1 MKVGLGTIWEA
12 VADVMADEVGLVEP
26 GRRFT
31 IGEHER
37 RAARLAAGLAAM
49 GVGPGDRVALYIPNS
64 ATYLEALFA
73 ALKLGAIPV
82 NVNYRYGATELIALL
97 RDCEASALVYPLEL
111 EAHAALALASVGS
124 LRVVVRVGAPA
135 STPLPAQ
142 PVVDVEGLIDA
153 YEPRARQPRPGTD
166 RLFVYTGGTTGLP
179 KGVVWQQQDLIHV
192 LAVPLYGYLGLSVP
206 RTLEEA
212 VAAAVSSREQGRARV
227 TMAVVPLMHA
237 TGLFFTIGTMLLGGK
252 SVLTGG
258 KLDPRA
264 VWRGVAAEQVD
275 TLIMAGNAVAA
286 PLVDALEE
294 AEQAGQPYELSS
306 VDRVVSSGA
315 VLSDQVKLELHKR
328 ASLTII
334 DTLGASEGGPFAFAV
349 TTSVEDLPSRF
360 VPAAGTSVLR
370 EDGTAIEKGGVGV
383 GVLAY
388 TGAIPLGY
396 HDDPDRTAKTFP
408 TLNGVRYTVPGDL
421 AELLADGSI
430 RLLGRRSGV
439 INSGGEKVHPQE
451 VENVLLIHPSVR
463 DVIVVGVPDPRWGEQ
478 VGAVVSAEPGHAL
491 DARVVST
498 QVRAHLAGYKV
509 PRVVAVVPEVR
520 RTNTGKPDLAWARL
534 ALEAA
539 KAATATDLIA
549 DGPDKE
555 N

>member
-1 MKVGLGTIWEA
+1 MNVGFGTIWESI
-12 VADVMADEVGLVEP
+12 ADVMADEIGVVEP

-49 GVGPGDRVALYIPNS
+49 GVGAGDRVALYIPNS
-64 ATYLEALFA
+64 ATYMEAVFA
-73 ALKLGAIPV
+73 AFKLGAIPV

-97 RDCEASALVYPLEL
+97 ENCEASAVIYPVEL
-111 EAHAALALASVGS
+111 EAHAALAVASVRS
-124 LRVVVRVGAPA
+124 SRVGIRVGAPA
-135 STPLPAQ
+135 GTPVPTHA
-142 PVVDVEGLIDA
+142 VVDAEELIA
-153 YEPRARQPRPGTD
+153 AHEPRARRPRPGTD

-179 KGVVWQQQDLIHV
+179 KGVVWRHQDLIHV
-192 LAVPLYGYLGLSVP
+192 LAVPLYGYLGLSMP
-206 RTLEEA
+206 QTLQEA
-212 VAAAVSSREQGRARV
+212 VAAAVSSRQQGRARA

-237 TGLFFTIGTMLLGGK
+237 TGLFFTMGTMLLGGK
-252 SVLTGG
+252 SVLTRG
-258 KLDPRA
+258 KLDPHA

-275 TLIMAGNAVAA
+275 TLILAGNAVAA

-294 AEQAGQPYELSS
+294 TERAGQPYDLGS

-315 VLSDQVKLELHKR
+315 VLSDQVKAGLHKR

-349 TTSVEDLPSRF
+349 TTSVGDLPSRF

-396 HDDPDRTAKTFP
+396 HGDSAESAKTFP

-421 AELLADGSI
+421 AELMSDGSI

-451 VENVLLIHPSVR
+451 VEDVLLAHPSVR
-463 DVIVVGVPDPRWGEQ
+463 DVIVVGVPDARWGEQ
-478 VGAVVSAEPGHAL
+478 VGAVVSAEPGHPL
-491 DARVVST
+491 DADT
-498 QVRAHLAGYKV
+498 VRAHVRTHLAGYKV
-509 PRVVAVVPEVR
+509 PRVVALVPEVR
-520 RTNTGKPDLAWARL
+520 RTNTGKPELAWARVT
-534 ALEAA
+534 LEEV
-539 KAATATDLIA
+539 KAAAVREVLA
-549 DGPDKE
+549 GGSV
-555 N
+555 